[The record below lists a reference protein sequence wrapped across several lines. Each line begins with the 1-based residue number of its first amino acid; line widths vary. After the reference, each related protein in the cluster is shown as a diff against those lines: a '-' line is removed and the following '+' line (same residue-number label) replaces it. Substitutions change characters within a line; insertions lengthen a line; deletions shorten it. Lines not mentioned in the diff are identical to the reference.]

1 MKRQKNTQIALSGGK
16 KRLYRR
22 CVERA
27 GRMMPNRE
35 KVGKTIR
42 KARKIFE
49 RLQNLPRCRGLSRDI
64 CDFCDL
70 LSDYLE
76 GVYPNLPLS
85 TIVAVLGGLIYLVL
99 PVDAIADIFPVFG
112 FLDDA
117 GVLAFV
123 VATEKADMKEYL
135 HWREQ
140 RRIGEGDI
148 TDPEPGT
155 ED

>member
-1 MKRQKNTQIALSGGK
+1 MKRQKNTGIALSGGK

-35 KVGKTIR
+35 KIANTIR

-49 RLQNLPRCRGLSRDI
+49 RLHNLPRCRKLCGHI

-70 LSDYLE
+70 LSDYFD

-85 TIVAVLGGLIYLVL
+85 TIVAVLGGLLYLVL
-99 PVDAIADIFPVFG
+99 PTDAIVDFFPLMG
-112 FLDDA
+112 YLDDA

-135 HWREQ
+135 QWREQ